1 MDWDCVEQHFPWE
14 CRTFHRHE
22 EVVPWLKANVGE
34 FDSEWYRYGSDIA
47 NGVLGIQMPDV
58 YRFQSDQHAVLFRLK
73 WS

>member
-1 MDWDCVEQHFPWE
+1 M
-14 CRTFHRHE
+14 
-22 EVVPWLKANVGE
+22 VPWLKANIGE
-34 FDSEWYRYGSDIA
+34 FDQDWYRYGSDIA